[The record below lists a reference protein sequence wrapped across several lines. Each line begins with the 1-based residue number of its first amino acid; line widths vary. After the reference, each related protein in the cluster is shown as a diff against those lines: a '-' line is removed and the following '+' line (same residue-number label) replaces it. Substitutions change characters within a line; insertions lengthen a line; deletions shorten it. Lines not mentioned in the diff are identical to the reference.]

1 VNIRIQFSNGTV
13 KALTTRWEGAFRK
26 GDLRLVRRIG
36 ALLLLSKA
44 LPVAE
49 VAQLSGVVEQTV
61 RNWLYAFILERFDSL
76 QYRTSP
82 GRPAKLSKTQK
93 QRLKALITAGPEEA
107 GYPTGCWNCALI
119 QDLILREFKV
129 LYDVFYVSQLLHTLG
144 LSYQKARFVSDH
156 LDADQRK
163 VWIDHEWPQIVAE
176 AKRRGA
182 LLLFADEASFAQ
194 WGSLA
199 RTWAPLGEQPLI
211 KTCGKRKAYKV
222 FGLID
227 YFCGRLF
234 YQGHQG
240 RFTAE
245 SYCNFLAWVL
255 TQTAQ
260 PLILIHDGA
269 KYHTAKQTREFCAEH
284 PERLSVY
291 QLPAY
296 SPDYNPIEHLWKNV
310 KHDKTHNRYFPTF
323 DNLIA
328 AVEAGLTYFQQHLD
342 EVKQLMGSYL
352 DQMAGLTLTAE
363 SKSFS

>member
-1 VNIRIQFSNGTV
+1 MNIRIQFRASTV
-13 KALTTRWEGAFRK
+13 KELTRRWEGAFRK
-26 GDLRLVRRIG
+26 GDLRLVDI
-36 ALLLLSKA
+36 
-44 LPVAE
+44 PEVAE
-49 VAQLSGVVEQTV
+49 WLGVVEQTLY
-61 RNWLYAFILERFDSL
+61 NWLHAFILERFDSL
-76 QYRTSP
+76 HYRPSR
-82 GRPAKLSKTQK
+82 GRPANLTKTQK
-93 QRLKALITAGPEEA
+93 QHLKELIATGPEEA
-107 GYPTGCWNCALI
+107 GYPTGCWNSALI

-129 LYDVFYVSQLLHTLG
+129 LYDVFYVSELLHTLG

-156 LDADQRK
+156 LDEAKRK
-163 VWIDHEWPQIVAE
+163 RWIEHDWPQMVAE

-199 RTWAPLGEQPLI
+199 RTWAPVGQQPLI

-227 YFCGRLF
+227 YCCGRLF
-234 YQGHQG
+234 YQGHHG

-255 TQTAQ
+255 TQTDQ
-260 PLILIHDGA
+260 PIILIHDGA
-269 KYHTAKQTREFCAEH
+269 KYHTAKKTREFCAMQA
-284 PERLSVY
+284 ERLTVQ
-291 QLPAY
+291 QLPSY

-323 DNLIA
+323 DSLIA

-352 DQMAGLTLTAE
+352 DEMAGLTLAA
-363 SKSFS
+363 

>member
-1 VNIRIQFSNGTV
+1 MTVRIQFSRKTV
-13 KALTTRWEGAFRK
+13 KALSARWEDAFRK

-36 ALLLLSKA
+36 ALLLLAKGMSV
-44 LPVAE
+44 PDIAE
-49 VAQLSGVVEQTV
+49 VLGVVAQTIY
-61 RNWLYAFILERFDSL
+61 NWLYSFIAERFDSL
-76 QYRTSP
+76 RYRLAP
-82 GRPAKLSKTQK
+82 GRPPKLTKTQK
-93 QRLKALITAGPEEA
+93 KRLCALLEAGPEEA
-107 GYPTGCWNCALI
+107 GYPTGCWNSALI
-119 QDLILREFKV
+119 QDLILREFQV

-144 LSYQKARFVSDH
+144 FSYQKARFVSDH
-156 LDADQRK
+156 LDEAKRK
-163 VWIDHEWPQIVAE
+163 LWIEQGWPNIVAD

-182 LLLFADEASFAQ
+182 LLLFGDEASFAQ

-199 RTWAPLGEQPLI
+199 RTWAPVGQQPLI

-240 RFTAE
+240 RLTAE

-255 TQTAQ
+255 TQTDQ
-260 PLILIHDGA
+260 PIILIHDGA
-269 KYHTAKQTREFCAEH
+269 KYHTAQKTLEFCARH
-284 PERLSVY
+284 AERLTIH
-291 QLPAY
+291 QLPSY

-323 DNLIA
+323 DSLIA

-352 DQMAGLTLTAE
+352 DEMAGLTLAA
-363 SKSFS
+363 